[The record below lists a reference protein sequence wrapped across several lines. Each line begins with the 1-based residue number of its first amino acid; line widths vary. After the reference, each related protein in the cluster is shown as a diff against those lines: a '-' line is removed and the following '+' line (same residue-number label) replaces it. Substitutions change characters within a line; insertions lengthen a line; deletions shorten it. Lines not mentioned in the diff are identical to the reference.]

1 MTLTNPATRALRAA
15 GAPLSAADIDINA
28 AIVRYCAKLGHA
40 ALRDIEE
47 VFLPVHANCA
57 DTQAL
62 QARLNHLVLVGR
74 LQRIEGQ
81 RVAYL
86 CLDREALAAPNPAYE
101 SRYE

>member
-1 MTLTNPATRALRAA
+1 
-15 GAPLSAADIDINA
+15 
-28 AIVRYCAKLGHA
+28 
-40 ALRDIEE
+40 
-47 VFLPVHANCA
+47 
-57 DTQAL
+57 
-62 QARLNHLVLVGR
+62 VGR